1 MMTKQE
7 FLQGLETRLQQENI
21 ANVDSVLDFYDEMIS
36 DRMEE
41 GMSEEDAV
49 AKNEDIESIVNS
61 MNLEKSM
68 PNLIKDTIAKKHDN
82 AKKNNKSASW
92 TVLLVIGAP
101 IWIPLALAYMAVVFS
116 FILCIFSLLLAYF
129 AIALSFSVSSIL
141 YFIGAFTV
149 FIGNVTFAG
158 CVFMIGTSLLLG
170 GISVFMWIG
179 AKSVTRE
186 ILDFTKTIL
195 RKAKGGILCVNR

>member
-1 MMTKQE
+1 MTKQE
-7 FLQGLETRLQQENI
+7 FLQGLETRLRQENI

-116 FILCIFSLLLAYF
+116 FIVCIFSLLLAYF

-179 AKSVTRE
+179 AKSVTRQ